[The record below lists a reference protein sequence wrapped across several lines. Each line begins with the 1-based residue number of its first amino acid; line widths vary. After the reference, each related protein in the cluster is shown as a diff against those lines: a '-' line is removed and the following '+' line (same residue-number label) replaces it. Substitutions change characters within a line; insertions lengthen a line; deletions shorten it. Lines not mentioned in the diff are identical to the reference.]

1 MGKFLVPAN
10 QAFLHLGDRK
20 AKDLLKKERYIVFLL
35 ICKCVKERP
44 ETSS

>member
-1 MGKFLVPAN
+1 MRKFLVLAN

-20 AKDLLKKERYIVFLL
+20 AKDLLKKERYCIFV
-35 ICKCVKERP
+35 ICRCVKERP